1 MKRAMNILLVVCA
14 GVAGQLLSAQTQPSG
29 DAARG
34 KEIFERRC
42 TGCHTLDQ
50 NREGPM
56 LRNVFGRTAGSVKDF
71 EYSEA
76 LKKSQLV
83 WDEQTLEKWLSN
95 PDEFV
100 PGNNMGFR
108 MAKPQERQDL
118 IRFLRAGAQK

>member
-1 MKRAMNILLVVCA
+1 MKRALRILLCGCM
-14 GVAGQLLSAQTQPSG
+14 GVAAQLLLAQSHSFG

-42 TGCHTLDQ
+42 TGCHALDQ

-56 LRNVFGRTAGSVKDF
+56 LRNVFGRTAGTVKDF

-76 LKKSQLV
+76 LKKSLLV
-83 WDEQTLEKWLSN
+83 WDEETLEKWLTG

-108 MAKPQERQDL
+108 MSKAQERQDL
-118 IRFLRAGAQK
+118 IRFLRSGAQK

>member
-1 MKRAMNILLVVCA
+1 
-14 GVAGQLLSAQTQPSG
+14 
-29 DAARG
+29 
-34 KEIFERRC
+34 
-42 TGCHTLDQ
+42 
-50 NREGPM
+50 M

>member
-1 MKRAMNILLVVCA
+1 M
-14 GVAGQLLSAQTQPSG
+14 
-29 DAARG
+29 
-34 KEIFERRC
+34 
-42 TGCHTLDQ
+42 
-50 NREGPM
+50 
-56 LRNVFGRTAGSVKDF
+56 DF

-108 MAKPQERQDL
+108 IAKPQERQDL

>member
-1 MKRAMNILLVVCA
+1 MKHVLKILLGGWMVL
-14 GVAGQLLSAQTQPSG
+14 AGQLLPAQTQPFG

-56 LRNVFGRTAGSVKDF
+56 LRNVFGRTAGSVKGF

-95 PDEFV
+95 PDELV

-118 IRFLRAGAQK
+118 IRFLRVGAQK